1 MAAITVAMR
10 TEISQLYVSLFGR
23 APDSEGLGFWVSSY
37 AGGNT
42 LAKIAQSMYE
52 TSPARAYYPLFA
64 TPSEIVTTFYANVL
78 GRAPDAEGLAF
89 WVNEFNSAATP
100 GTFFAKLVSN
110 VVNYNGTDEAGLT
123 SQSLFNNKVAVAQFY
138 GENGGTVAG
147 ATAALTGVT
156 SDASTVDTAKSAIL
170 NPAPVV
176 VAGQTIQLGS
186 TVQTSDGGAGDDTF
200 VASTV
205 PGSITLNAGDI
216 LNGGSGTDTL
226 SLTAG
231 GTSDGVVFLNS
242 IENVDVRLISSQSL
256 DALGWVGVGKVEI
269 ADTSITDKTLT
280 VSNASQATTFKIS
293 DDANLTVT
301 YLDGT
306 GSGDVALLAT
316 NGAGVS
322 GSAATFTITD
332 TETVSLTSSGV
343 SYVAVVDTAST
354 VKNINVAGQGT
365 LTFNTD
371 EAVTGVSFVNFSGT
385 TDVTFSSAASDVTF
399 TGGAGNDTI
408 NMRSTF
414 NGQDSVNGGE
424 GNDTLT
430 ASVAGVLSMNNVD
443 NVETGT
449 FKASGNAFIANMS
462 GASFTT
468 INLNEQSSTTD
479 ITINNIE
486 NGVTIN
492 LGDSGNARALTLDYV
507 SGAAAV
513 INLKSNGAE
522 SYSSMAVTDATSVT
536 INQGAFSGTQTINSG
551 SFDTDVQSIT
561 ISVSSGDVVFDALIA
576 SGVTNLTLT
585 SDASGSVTLT
595 DVSAGTVAA
604 VSMNA
609 MGSGAA
615 ISSDGVVLASG
626 AQTINI
632 TTSGNASVNL
642 NAATVSQSSGAM
654 AVTISVGD
662 SGDVGNTDD
671 LDLTMSAG
679 TASTITVDATV
690 GSSGTLALG
699 DLGVQNLTGSTVTL
713 SRLTVG
719 SSGLAT
725 VAGMSADTIGAFSI
739 SVGQSGS
746 AVISAV
752 TGDNVGAISITGSGR
767 ASIDIHATSGVGSIT
782 IGDGSNG
789 GLATVQ
795 AKSIGAV
802 ALAGNSG
809 TLTASASGSIGN
821 IVITGSGATVSNSL
835 SASFGNITV
844 AGNGTVSVNLGNA
857 TGVGTF
863 TSVGHSGT
871 VTLNASGATD
881 SVTAELGNSTN
892 EIYVSKAGSTAAGA
906 ADGDIYTLITGTGTS
921 NFHLASTANQD
932 VSIYNFDL
940 TTSTDKIYLSTAA
953 FDLGLNTAATAADIA
968 AGALTVMATA
978 GAFTMTSATQVVVLR
993 SGTFGSVLDMLSGIA
1008 SAGTYA
1014 ITVSGEG
1021 VTAGQ
1026 DIIVAWAD
1034 TNGDTHITLVNSVV
1048 AASATAL
1055 FSTVAAA
1062 QAVDTDDLAVLYGVN
1077 IATFSGSSFTNL
1089 FLAE

>member
-23 APDSEGLGFWVSSY
+23 APDSDGLGFWVSSY

-269 ADTSITDKTLT
+269 ADTSISDKTLT
-280 VSNASQATTFKIS
+280 LSNASQSTTFKIS

-332 TETVSLTSSGV
+332 TETVSLTTSGV
-343 SYVAVVDTAST
+343 SYVAVVDSAST
-354 VKNINVAGQGT
+354 VKTINVAGNGT
-365 LTFNTD
+365 LTLNTD
-371 EAVTGVSFVNFSGT
+371 EAVTGVSFANFSGT
-385 TDVTFSSAASDVTF
+385 TAVTFSGSSDVTV
-399 TGGAGNDTI
+399 TGGAGDDTI
-408 NMRSTF
+408 NMRGSF
-414 NGQDSVNGGE
+414 NGQDVINGGE
-424 GNDTLT
+424 GADTLT
-430 ASVAGVLSMNNVD
+430 ASVAGVLSMSNVD

-468 INLNEQSSTTD
+468 VNLNEQSSTTD
-479 ITINNIE
+479 VTLNNIA

-492 LGDSGNARALTLDYV
+492 LADSGNASDLTLDYA

-522 SYSSMAVTDATSVT
+522 SYSSMTVTDATSVT
-536 INQGAFSGTQTINSG
+536 ISQSAFSGTQTVNSG
-551 SFDTDVQSIT
+551 SFDTDVAAVT
-561 ISVSSGDVVFDALIA
+561 ISVSSGDVAFDRLTA
-576 SGVTNLTLT
+576 SGATSLTLT

-595 DVSAGTVAA
+595 DVSAGTVAGVTLSA
-604 VSMNA
+604 L
-609 MGSGAA
+609 GSGAA
-615 ISSDGVVLASG
+615 IASDGVVLASG
-626 AQTINI
+626 IQTITI
-632 TTSGNASVNL
+632 TTSGDASVNF
-642 NAATVSQSSGAM
+642 NDATVSQSSASM
-654 AVTISVGD
+654 AVTINVGD

-671 LDLTMSAG
+671 LDLTISAG
-679 TASTITVDATV
+679 TASSITVSATV
-690 GSSGTLALG
+690 GSSATLALG
-699 DLGVQNLTGSTVTL
+699 DLGVQNFTGSTVTL
-713 SRLTVG
+713 SLLSVG

-725 VAGMSADTIGAFSI
+725 VAGMSADSIGAFDI

-746 AVISAV
+746 AVISGV
-752 TGDNVGAISITGSGR
+752 TADNVGAISITGSGR
-767 ASIDIHATSGVGSIT
+767 ASIDIHATSGVGAIT
-782 IGDGSNG
+782 INAGANG

-795 AKSIGAV
+795 AKSIGAIT
-802 ALAGNSG
+802 LGGNSG

-821 IVITGSGATVSNSL
+821 IVITGSGATVANSL
-835 SASFGNITV
+835 SASFGDITI
-844 AGNGTVSVNLGNA
+844 AGNGTVSVNLGGA

-863 TSVGHSGT
+863 SSVGHSGT
-871 VTLNASGATD
+871 VTLNASAVAD
-881 SVTAELGNSTN
+881 AVNAELGNSTN
-892 EIYVSKAGSTAAGA
+892 EIYVSIAGSQAAGA
-906 ADGDIYTLITGTGTS
+906 ADGDVYTLIAGTGTS
-921 NFHLASTANQD
+921 KFHLSSTGNQD

-940 TTSTDKIYLSTAA
+940 TSSTDKIYLSTAS
-953 FDLGLNTAATAADIA
+953 FNLGLNTAAAASDIA
-968 AGALTVMATA
+968 GGNLTVMATA
-978 GAFTMTSATQVVVLR
+978 GAFTMTSATSVIVLR
-993 SGTFGSVLDMLSGIA
+993 SGTFTDVLDMLSGIA

-1014 ITVSGEG
+1014 VTVSGEG

-1034 TNGDTHITLVNSVV
+1034 TNGDTHVTLVNSVV
-1048 AASATAL
+1048 AASSTAL
-1055 FSTVAAA
+1055 FSTVAIA

-1077 IATFSGSSFTNL
+1077 IATFSGSSFTSL